1 VRGLD
6 SEIVV
11 TRECPVCGH
20 QRPAFAEF
28 EDSPPLQR
36 CAIIWCAILCEECGA
51 IGPRATNILT
61 ARIAWNNRS

>member
-1 VRGLD
+1 MPRSLD

-11 TRECPVCGH
+11 TRECTFCGH

-36 CAIIWCAILCEECGA
+36 CAIICEECGA
-51 IGPRATNILT
+51 IGPRTTDILT
-61 ARIAWNNRS
+61 ARIAWNSRDK